1 MSQPQQRQLLDL
13 PKTLLRSQNQE
24 NQPARNRA
32 RSTNT
37 HFEEEMRAMPIP
49 LIERRNTNSNV
60 PIRSPNIA
68 TLNDFAPTT
77 DCLERLY
84 QVTDVVLV
92 ICGIVV
98 IIAVLISIGIGILGI
113 SRKLQGLGYHT
124 DSFYRWE

>member
-1 MSQPQQRQLLDL
+1 MSQPRQRKLLDL
-13 PKTLLRSQNQE
+13 PKTLSRSQSQE
-24 NQPARNRA
+24 YPTSRNRA
-32 RSTNT
+32 RSTT
-37 HFEEEMRAMPIP
+37 TDFEEEMREMPTP
-49 LIERRNTNSNV
+49 SIEGRNTISNV

-68 TLNDFAPTT
+68 TLNDFVPTT

-113 SRKLQGLGYHT
+113 SRKLQGLGYYT
-124 DSFYRWE
+124 DSFCRWE